1 MAVHDEA
8 ATAVRTRLEDF
19 VENALDPQAAA
30 AACFAVAD
38 RHQPFTKAG
47 MTLCEE
53 CSPVKV
59 RYDDGQPLTRYVLM
73 PWPCPTWT
81 AIAEALGIE
90 VPETGEE

>member
-1 MAVHDEA
+1 MTVHDK
-8 ATAVRTRLEDF
+8 ATIAVRARLEDF

-30 AACFAVAD
+30 AACLAVAD

-53 CSPVKV
+53 CSPVKSRYHDV
-59 RYDDGQPLTRYVLM
+59 R
-73 PWPCPTWT
+73 WPCPTWT

-90 VPETGEE
+90 LPETEGT

>member
-1 MAVHDEA
+1 MTAHIDTA
-8 ATAVRTRLEDF
+8 AAVRTRLEDF

-30 AACFAVAD
+30 AACLAVAD
-38 RHQPFTKAG
+38 RHQPFTQAG

-53 CSPVKV
+53 CSPVKS
-59 RYDDGQPLTRYVLM
+59 RYDDGRPLGWYVLM

-90 VPETGEE
+90 VPEMGGE

>member
-30 AACFAVAD
+30 AACLAAAD
-38 RHQPFTKAG
+38 RHQPFLAHG
-47 MTLCEE
+47 MVLCEE
-53 CSPVKV
+53 CSPVRD
-59 RYDDGQPLTRYVLM
+59 RYDDGTALRYYLLA

-90 VPETGEE
+90 VPEMGDE

>member
-1 MAVHDEA
+1 MTVHDEA

-30 AACFAVAD
+30 AACLAVAD

-53 CSPVKV
+53 CSPVKS
-59 RYDDGQPLTRYVLM
+59 RYDDGQPLTRYVLR

-90 VPETGEE
+90 VPETGDE